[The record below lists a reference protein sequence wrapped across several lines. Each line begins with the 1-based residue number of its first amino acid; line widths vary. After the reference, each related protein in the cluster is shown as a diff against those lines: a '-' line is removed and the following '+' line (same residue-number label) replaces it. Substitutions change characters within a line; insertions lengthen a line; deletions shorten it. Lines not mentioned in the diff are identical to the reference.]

1 MNMHHYNPD
10 WLSDEELVSN
20 FVARQTDFGFLRDE
34 LAHMPLH
41 GSIQHY
47 LLVGLRGAG
56 KTTLLKRLAV
66 AIRQDEDIKN
76 HLIALSFPEE
86 LYQVKNLSDFWW
98 AACDA
103 LVDELDRQNKDTDAN
118 HLEAQIARRKHD
130 NDNPL
135 ADDGLQLLQESC
147 DGLAR
152 RPVLL
157 VDNLDFIFQRID
169 KKGRK
174 LKDDNSPA
182 YWALREA
189 LSTQRSPIVIG
200 GSTRLS
206 EPFTDYDKAFYDF
219 FIPRRLGKL
228 SLKEAQQV
236 LEQLARSR
244 NLPQVEKQLTAS
256 TGRIETLHELTGGN
270 PRALSFIFELLRQ
283 GPNSRALN
291 DFIRLMDMTTPYY
304 KARFEELSE
313 QAQVVMH
320 ALAVRRPGKDGLRFG
335 HTASE
340 IGDYCGLPTNTVSTQ
355 LDVLGRE
362 GLVEKC
368 ADYGRMQY
376 RIMEQLFRLWLQM
389 RANRRIRQN
398 VIGLAEFLEALFE
411 LDDLP
416 AILQGANDVEALAHA
431 RFAFALAETQSE
443 ESLRREMETDGVD
456 HLFQHLESQG
466 GDIKE
471 YLSPD
476 DLPEDLN
483 AILTL
488 RNKLREHP
496 NTLSSSEQAALIGS
510 TTLSIEQKQNYIA
523 QLCSLS
529 DASMVVTELRHLL
542 QRELG
547 SLLRSGFTENDAS
560 QLYSVRMRGY
570 LPLPHLAPEN
580 IPQVAKCGVSKSVMR
595 ELVWRLLG
603 VRNAVK
609 FDARTA
615 EAWFNWGMQ
624 HISQGDAGEWARVAG
639 NMRRSKQWVIAG
651 RTLKHAMTLG
661 HSFSI
666 CYEQAVWAA
675 NQKRYDE
682 AEMLF
687 HSAIELN
694 PADATS
700 WYELASVLL
709 NQRQDFSAAERAY
722 RSAIESDPDNADSW
736 NALGNLLNEHLNRFD
751 EAETAYRR
759 ALALAPGYAMI
770 WRNLGLLL
778 ANKLQ
783 RFDEAEKA
791 YRKALD
797 IDSTQ
802 VTSWRRLGTLLTDR
816 QDRLNEAE
824 AAYREALKLKPDD
837 KALWNDLGCLLT
849 DKLANFGDAE
859 LAYRE
864 ALRLDPD
871 YNLAR
876 RNLGLLL
883 ANKLQRF
890 DEAEATYREVLASD
904 PNYVSAWTSLGNLL
918 ANKLQRFDE
927 AEKAYRK
934 ALTLDSSYLATWNNL
949 GNLLAN
955 KLQRFDEAEAIYREA
970 LVRDPDYGLVWL
982 NLGNLLDKQQRLDEA
997 LQAYEKGKA
1006 LQGELSPFWQQRYIN
1021 LQIRPLIQ
1029 SAQQALA
1036 AYDSAGLEHTL
1047 SLLLSECSS
1056 DSASALV
1063 STSFVEGFLAL
1074 VLQDEGKSALVLGA
1088 MQTLGYEK
1096 YARPLLLAF
1105 EAMMTHRHEML
1116 AVLEPEI
1123 QTAAQQ
1129 MLKRLTAGMKNH
1141 NKQEKVF

>member
-10 WLSDEELVSN
+10 WLSDEELVTN
-20 FVARQTDFGFLRDE
+20 FVARQADFGFLRDE
-34 LAHMPLH
+34 LAHMPLR
-41 GSIQHY
+41 GSVQHY

-66 AIRQDEDIKN
+66 AIRQDEDIKD

-103 LVDELDRQNKDTDAN
+103 LVDELDRQKQDADAN
-118 HLEAQIARRKHD
+118 RLEAQIERRKHD

-174 LKDDNSPA
+174 LKDDNAPA

-236 LEQLARSR
+236 LEQLAKSR

-256 TGRIETLHELTGGN
+256 VGRIETLHELTGGN

-283 GPNSRALN
+283 GPNSRALD

-320 ALAVRRPGKDGLRFG
+320 ALAVRRSGNDGLRFG

-431 RFAFALAETQSE
+431 RFAFALAEMQDE
-443 ESLRREMETDGVD
+443 ESLRREMETDGAD
-456 HLFQHLESQG
+456 HVLQHLELQKW
-466 GDIKE
+466 GDLQE
-471 YLSPD
+471 YLPHG

-483 AILTL
+483 AIVTL
-488 RNKLREHP
+488 RYQLRKHP
-496 NTLSSSEQAALIGS
+496 RSLSLPEQDALIGS
-510 TTLSIEQKQNYIA
+510 IILSVEQKKGYVE
-523 QLCSLS
+523 QLCTLP
-529 DASMVVTELRHLL
+529 DASTVVAEIRLLL
-542 QRELG
+542 QREQRMLF
-547 SLLRSGFTENDAS
+547 RNGFHEKDAA
-560 QLYSVRMRGY
+560 QLHNVRMRGY
-570 LPLPHLAPEN
+570 LPLPHIAPDD
-580 IPQVAKCGVSKSVMR
+580 IPKVAKCGMSHSQLSA
-595 ELVWRLLG
+595 LVWRLLG
-603 VRNAVK
+603 VREAVK
-609 FDARTA
+609 FEAKTA
-615 EAWFNWGMQ
+615 KAWFDWGMKYARQ
-624 HISQGDAGEWARVAG
+624 STASEWAGVAG
-639 NMRRSKQWVIAG
+639 NMRRSRQRETAKQV
-651 RTLKHAMTLG
+651 LNHAMTLG
-661 HSFSI
+661 DSPRIH
-666 CYEQAVWAA
+666 YEQAIWATH
-675 NQKRYDE
+675 QKRYDE
-682 AEMLF
+682 AETQF
-687 HSAIELN
+687 RAAIELD
-694 PADATS
+694 PADAES
-700 WYELASVLL
+700 WYELAYLL
-709 NQRQDFSAAERAY
+709 RDKRQDFSTAEAAYRRAAELV
-722 RSAIESDPDNADSW
+722 PDNSDIW
-736 NALGNLLNEHLNRFD
+736 NSLGNLLQENLGRFD
-751 EAETAYRR
+751 EAEAAYRR
-759 ALALAPGYAMI
+759 AREIAPDNAMI
-770 WRNLGLLL
+770 WRNSGILLS
-778 ANKLQ
+778 KLM
-783 RFDEAEKA
+783 RFD
-791 YRKALD
+791 
-797 IDSTQ
+797 
-802 VTSWRRLGTLLTDR
+802 
-816 QDRLNEAE
+816 EAE
-824 AAYREALKLKPDD
+824 AAYREALRLNPDYAKAWSSLGNLLASKLRRFDE
-837 KALWNDLGCLLT
+837 
-849 DKLANFGDAE
+849 AE
-859 LAYRE
+859 HVYRE
-864 ALRLDPD
+864 ALRLEPN
-871 YNLAR
+871 YAKSWVG
-876 RNLGLLL
+876 LGNLL
-883 ANKLQRF
+883 ANYLQRF
-890 DEAEATYREVLASD
+890 DEAEA
-904 PNYVSAWTSLGNLL
+904 
-918 ANKLQRFDE
+918 
-927 AEKAYRK
+927 AYRQ
-934 ALTLDSSYLATWNNL
+934 ALGLEPDYLVTWNNL
-949 GNLLAN
+949 GNLLAD
-955 KLQRFDEAEAIYREA
+955 KLQRIDEAEKTYREA
-970 LVRDPDYGLVWL
+970 LVRDPAYGLIWL
-982 NLGNLLDKQQRLDEA
+982 NLGRLLDKQQRLDEA

-1036 AYDSAGLEHTL
+1036 AYDGAGLEQAL
-1047 SLLLSECSS
+1047 SLLLTTPT

-1063 STSFVEGFLAL
+1063 STSFVEGFLAS
-1074 VLQDEGKSALVLGA
+1074 VLQDEGKSSLVLSA

-1105 EAMMTHRHEML
+1105 EAIMTHRHEML

-1129 MLKRLTAGMKNH
+1129 MLKRLTAGIKNH
-1141 NKQEKVF
+1141 KKQMNAS